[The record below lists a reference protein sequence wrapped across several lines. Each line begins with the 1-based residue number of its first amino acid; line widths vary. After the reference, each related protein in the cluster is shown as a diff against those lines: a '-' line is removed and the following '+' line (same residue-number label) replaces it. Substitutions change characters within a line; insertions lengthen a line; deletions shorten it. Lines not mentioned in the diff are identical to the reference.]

1 MQLYCFFINATAL
14 SARLKRL
21 HFRKEVEKIYSTV
34 TGLAPLGK
42 QNTHLI
48 ASHLRRVF
56 AREIG
61 PGVSIS
67 SPPWHASGNRVLLI
81 QPASSTLISAPLF
94 VALFSIKGFR
104 EA

>member
-61 PGVSIS
+61 L
-67 SPPWHASGNRVLLI
+67 AS
-81 QPASSTLISAPLF
+81 LF
-94 VALFSIKGFR
+94 RHPHGMRRGIAFF
-104 EA
+104 